1 MHANHSKI
9 VLLLLKIQTIVQVEK
24 LVVIL
29 AEQVVTKILAH
40 IVLLAT
46 VVVLGKALTQVELE
60 TRTIKIAQTTQ
71 IKVMEIKVVAR
82 AIVITNSSH
91 RVHPDQV
98 QVVAGKVMVTVAGEK
113 E

>member
-1 MHANHSKI
+1 
-9 VLLLLKIQTIVQVEK
+9 LLKIQTIVQVEK

-29 AEQVVTKILAH
+29 AEVVVTRILAH

-46 VVVLGKALTQVELE
+46 VVVLGRAPLTQVELE

-91 RVHPDQV
+91 RVQPDQV
-98 QVVAGKVMVTVAGEK
+98 QVVAGNKMVTVAGEK